1 MRQTTDDY
9 HVDPFAPITISNISE
24 VTEFTEDQQKDH
36 EAWERNTYYTF
47 AFKYCAQAAKV
58 DLKKERYE
66 DPETQTMWNC
76 LRKFD
81 GAFSI
86 FNSEKTR
93 FFKNRD
99 LITAQGGD
107 IFAHLNK

>member
-9 HVDPFAPITISNISE
+9 RVDPFAPITISSIPE
-24 VTEFTEDQQKDH
+24 VSEFTEEQLADH
-36 EAWERNTYYTF
+36 VAWERNTYYTF
-47 AFKYCAQAAKV
+47 AYKYCVQTTKV
-58 DLKKERYE
+58 DLTKESYE
-66 DPETQTMWNC
+66 KPETTAMGNC
-76 LRKFD
+76 LRKF
-81 GAFSI
+81 GSAFKL
-86 FNSEKTR
+86 FNSEKAR